1 MSLAKMNPISK
12 QIVEDHPNLHEETE
26 EELFQISDIIYKNE
40 FLAAFNLTEINDR
53 NINMKI
59 ELLYSTLFKSDKKLD
74 DKRSEL
80 LHSFMKTL
88 AGKLM
93 SEEIELGFAILFS
106 YTYFHL
112 THLCLC
118 DFFNDGVISDINLN
132 ALQESILE

>member
-12 QIVEDHPNLHEETE
+12 QIVEDNPNLHEESE
-26 EELFQISDIIYKNE
+26 EELFEISNILYKNE
-40 FLAAFNLTEINDR
+40 FLAAFNLSDFNDQVINKCVD
-53 NINMKI
+53 
-59 ELLYSTLFKSDKKLD
+59 ELYLTLFKSDKKVD
-74 DKRSEL
+74 DKCLEI
-80 LHSFMKTL
+80 LHSLMKTL

-93 SEEIELGFAILFS
+93 SEEIGLGFTILFS

-132 ALQESILE
+132 ALQESISE